1 MIMSEKKEKSTA
13 PSRKERR
20 ILTAKEE
27 KKNSGSGKKKKPA
40 AKRSAKPE
48 SAKSGSASA
57 GSRPAQGERTELSG
71 AQRRLAGGAGSDRG
85 ARGGSAGGSRSAG
98 PRPAKPAES
107 GQRLTPSER
116 YEKRQSERTAGAPVT
131 GSTSGKP
138 YAGDKGRG
146 PTSGQPYAGGKVKEA
161 RSAAQRGEKPSTA
174 AGTRPEA
181 SGFRG
186 SAGARVQGL
195 PKPAQP
201 HSAAAVPGKKPYAG
215 GASKPMSAA
224 SDAEQVKLGDVIVV
238 TIKRI
243 GINGEGVG
251 YFRRKAVF
259 IDGAITNEV
268 VKAEVLE
275 THEKFLKAKL
285 VEVEKQSPDRVEPP
299 CPVFGICGGCQIQ
312 HISYPGQ
319 LRAKLEIVREA
330 FSRYANLNDLKIKP
344 TLGMDRPW
352 DYRNKAQLQVERRD
366 VKGSKSEI
374 VAGLYEIGS
383 HEIVDISGC
392 PIQHPQVN
400 RAIDRVK
407 AVLGEL
413 NTPLSKGDSRGGRSD
428 IKDSGTRK
436 GVRTIVVRSGFQ
448 SGEIQVTLVTETAD
462 LPRQDELIERL
473 RLELPEMSGL
483 SINVNPLKTP
493 LVFGERMIHL
503 WGSEAMN
510 ESLGDLNFTLSPR
523 AFFQLNPEQTVKL
536 YETVRAA
543 AALTGKE
550 TVVDAYCGTGTI
562 GLWLAPYAA
571 EVRGIEVLPEAVADA
586 ARNAEQNGR
595 DNATFFEGE
604 AEDLLPRWAKDGLR
618 PDVIVADPPRAGL
631 DRKFLETILRA
642 KPKKFVYV
650 SCNPSTLAK
659 DCKVLLDGGYEIQS
673 VQPVDMFPQTSQVEC
688 VTVLVRSE
696 A

>member
-1 MIMSEKKEKSTA
+1 MSEHKDKSTT
-13 PSRKERR
+13 PSRKERKL
-20 ILTAKEE
+20 LTAKEE
-27 KKNSGSGKKKKPA
+27 KKKNRGSGKKPA
-40 AKRSAKPE
+40 APKRSAKPAAGA
-48 SAKSGSASA
+48 SDSASA
-57 GSRPAQGERTELSG
+57 GSRPAQAPGDRPAASG
-71 AQRRLAGGAGSDRG
+71 AQRRLSAAAGGARG
-85 ARGGSAGGSRSAG
+85 ARGSSAGGSRPAG
-98 PRPAKPAES
+98 PRSAKPADAGE
-107 GQRLTPSER
+107 RLTPAER
-116 YEKRQSERTAGAPVT
+116 YEKRQSERVAGAPVT

-146 PTSGQPYAGGKVKEA
+146 PTSGQPYAGGKVKAARTAAA
-161 RSAAQRGEKPSTA
+161 RSQVQ
-174 AGTRPEA
+174 A
-181 SGFRG
+181 S
-186 SAGARVQGL
+186 ADTGAQGL
-195 PKPAQP
+195 PKPARP
-201 HSAAAVPGKKPYAG
+201 HSAAAAPGKKPYAG
-215 GASKPMSAA
+215 AGGAAARPAA
-224 SDAEQVKLGDVIVV
+224 SPADAEQVKLGDVIVV

-285 VEVEKQSPDRVEPP
+285 VEVEKRSPDRVEPP

-312 HISYPGQ
+312 HISYEGQ

-330 FSRYANLNDLKIKP
+330 FSRYANLSDLKIKP
-344 TLGMDRPW
+344 TLGMDQPW

-407 AVLGEL
+407 SVLGEL
-413 NTPLSKGDSRGGRSD
+413 NIPLSKGDSRGGRSD

-462 LPRQDELIERL
+462 LPRHEELIERL

-493 LVFGERMIHL
+493 LIFGERTISL
-503 WGSEAMN
+503 WGSEAMSD
-510 ESLGDLNFTLSPR
+510 SLGDLNFTLSPR
-523 AFFQLNPEQTVKL
+523 AFFQLNPEQTIKL

-571 EVRGIEVLPEAVADA
+571 EVRGIEIIPEAVADA
-586 ARNAEQNGR
+586 TRNAEQNGR

-604 AEDLLPRWAKDGLR
+604 AEELLPRWAKDGLR
-618 PDVIVADPPRAGL
+618 PDVIVADPPRTGL

-673 VQPVDMFPQTSQVEC
+673 VQPVDMFPQTSQVEA
-688 VTVLVRSE
+688 VTVLVQKE
-696 A
+696 TAK